1 MQNVNDMQLPD
12 GKIKLIKPSRA
23 YTVNDIIN
31 VVVDTYNKSWR
42 QCESIANDFL
52 AQSELETCRKINDYI
67 VDNITY
73 REDGIGYQH
82 VKTPARLIHSGF
94 GDCKSIAILVASLLT
109 CLRIPCKFRFV
120 CLSGNEIGHVY
131 VVTDSC
137 INIDPVEVICNNRP
151 FNEVSPYKFKKD
163 MQANGLAVLSGVGTA
178 APFKAFLNDTNS
190 LDNTRAE
197 NYLLSCI
204 DLQFSIL
211 NVEPSNVEAINKC
224 ALLIVAYALYNESAN
239 DSALLNRSASVLQQM
254 YNDGYFSL
262 TYKNDQQTSAE
273 LESLINTAINFL
285 HSDISITTTGSW
297 YEWFQSKIIAENHSN
312 VTTAQKQYIQ
322 EKTAVGAVSSE
333 LADNIK
339 AAGGA
344 FLYRFASQSNIAS
357 LSGNNPVVAAKRN
370 AQIFVARKWKSAFA
384 DYYTADTIDNLLMSG
399 CIEAYQGTPDQV
411 VTVMA
416 KEGSAAV
423 NGVVWDAIVKVFS
436 WLLGVV
442 KDAVVWFVG
451 LFKGAVE
458 ENVEEQQK
466 EQEVKETLDL
476 INQGQVV
483 PSQSDITVK
492 DNTSTASFASA
503 LPFVL
508 LAGAAISLFVG
519 NKKKN

>member
-1 MQNVNDMQLPD
+1 
-12 GKIKLIKPSRA
+12 
-23 YTVNDIIN
+23 
-31 VVVDTYNKSWR
+31 
-42 QCESIANDFL
+42 
-52 AQSELETCRKINDYI
+52 
-67 VDNITY
+67 
-73 REDGIGYQH
+73 
-82 VKTPARLIHSGF
+82 
-94 GDCKSIAILVASLLT
+94 
-109 CLRIPCKFRFV
+109 
-120 CLSGNEIGHVY
+120 
-131 VVTDSC
+131 
-137 INIDPVEVICNNRP
+137 
-151 FNEVSPYKFKKD
+151 
-163 MQANGLAVLSGVGTA
+163 
-178 APFKAFLNDTNS
+178 
-190 LDNTRAE
+190 
-197 NYLLSCI
+197 
-204 DLQFSIL
+204 
-211 NVEPSNVEAINKC
+211 
-224 ALLIVAYALYNESAN
+224 
-239 DSALLNRSASVLQQM
+239 M

-262 TYKNDQQTSAE
+262 IYKNDQQTSAE
-273 LESLINTAINFL
+273 LELLINTAINFL
-285 HSDISITTTGSW
+285 HSDISITSTGSW

-344 FLYRFASQSNIAS
+344 FLYRFASQSNVTS

-399 CIEAYQGTPDQV
+399 CIEAFQGTPDQV

-458 ENVEEQQK
+458 ENVDAQQK
-466 EQEVKETLDL
+466 EQEVQETLNL

-492 DNTSTASFASA
+492 DNTSTASIASA